1 MTVLSYAIE
10 LVFTSGAI
18 LEHGQ
23 PEGVRYSLICSPNE
37 YGFLAVLIKNRVG
50 KIADFGLK

>member
-23 PEGVRYSLICSPNE
+23 PEGVRYSVICSPNG
-37 YGFLAVLIKNRVG
+37 YGVLAVLIKNREG
-50 KIADFGLK
+50 KITDFSLK